1 MPKMRDIHERKLITK
16 NWPLPFEAIQ
26 EMKQFIVYGDVSEIA
41 KELDVSIFKIWDY
54 LNRERSKYDLKVMI
68 AILERA
74 ERNQTIMDPKT
85 LSRRWRFSL
94 RMYINKIYRH
104 YSTKETKDVR
114 NRLQEAEAV

>member
-74 ERNQTIMDPKT
+74 ERNMEVLSPKT
-85 LSRRWRFSL
+85 LSRRERFSL

-104 YSTKETKDVR
+104 YSTKEPKNVR
-114 NRLQEAEAV
+114 NRLQEA

>member
-1 MPKMRDIHERKLITK
+1 MRDIHERKLITK

-41 KELDVSIFKIWDY
+41 SELGVSVFKIWDY

-104 YSTKETKDVR
+104 YSNKETKDVR